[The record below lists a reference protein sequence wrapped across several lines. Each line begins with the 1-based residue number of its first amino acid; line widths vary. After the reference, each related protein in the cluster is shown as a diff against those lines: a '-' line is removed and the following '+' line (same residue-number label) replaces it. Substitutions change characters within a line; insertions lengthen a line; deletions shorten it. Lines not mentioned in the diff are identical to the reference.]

1 MWPSSGASGNGA
13 CTVEKCVPWVIPPS
27 VSRDHDRRGVMKL
40 FHRTTAKNAKTI
52 FAKGF
57 TDASGSFGTRGRYT
71 GVLLTSQPVDVNE
84 IDITLNEVELDL
96 DENALAAYERREKGH
111 REWLVHM
118 NLRIIA
124 GRKVDSE

>member
-27 VSRDHDRRGVMKL
+27 VSRDHGRRGVMKL
-40 FHRTTAKNAKTI
+40 FDRTTAKNAKTI

-71 GVLLTSQPVDVNE
+71 GVLFFFKQKAAYE
-84 IDITLNEVELDL
+84 IDITLIEVELDL
-96 DENALAAYERREKGH
+96 DEDAL
-111 REWLVHM
+111 
-118 NLRIIA
+118 
-124 GRKVDSE
+124 

>member
-1 MWPSSGASGNGA
+1 
-13 CTVEKCVPWVIPPS
+13 
-27 VSRDHDRRGVMKL
+27 VMKL

-84 IDITLNEVELDL
+84 IDITLIEVELDL
-96 DENALAAYERREKGH
+96 DEDALAAYERREKGH
-111 REWLVHM
+111 REWLVPAVLVNAHM